1 MIPLK
6 DDTPSTLKPYVT
18 ISLIATCCAVFLW
31 QQSLDPGSAR
41 DVVDA
46 LGAIPAV
53 LLTDARLPHDLTWIP
68 RYGTL
73 FTSMFLHGGWLHLLG
88 NMLFLWIYGDNVEDG
103 MGHLRYLLFYFSC
116 GIAAVFAQSF
126 GSPHSAY
133 PIIGASGAIS
143 GVLGAY
149 LLLFPRSKVLT
160 LVLLPFF
167 FTTLRLPAM
176 LLLLLWFAVQLIS
189 DFAVSGGGANV
200 AFRAHIGGFLA
211 GMLLAPLLKRR
222 SVRLFAR

>member
-6 DDTPSTLKPYVT
+6 DDTPSALPPYVT
-18 ISLIATCCAVFLW
+18 VSLIAACVAVFLW
-31 QQSLDPGSAR
+31 QRTLDPEAGRRA
-41 DVVDA
+41 VDA

-53 LLTDARLPHDLTWIP
+53 LVTDARLPLDLQWVP
-68 RYGTL
+68 RYATA

-88 NMLFLWIYGDNVEDG
+88 NMLYLWIYGDNVEDA
-103 MGHLRYLLFYFSC
+103 MGHARYLVFYCLC
-116 GIAAVFAQSF
+116 GVAAVGVQALSD
-126 GSPHSAY
+126 PHSAY

-143 GVLGAY
+143 GILGAY
-149 LLLFPRSKVLT
+149 LLLFPRAKVLT

-189 DFAVSGGGANV
+189 DLAVHGGDTGV
-200 AFRAHIGGFLA
+200 AFGAHIGGFIA
-211 GMLLAPLLKRR
+211 GMLLVPLLKRR
-222 SVRLFAR
+222 EVRLFAR